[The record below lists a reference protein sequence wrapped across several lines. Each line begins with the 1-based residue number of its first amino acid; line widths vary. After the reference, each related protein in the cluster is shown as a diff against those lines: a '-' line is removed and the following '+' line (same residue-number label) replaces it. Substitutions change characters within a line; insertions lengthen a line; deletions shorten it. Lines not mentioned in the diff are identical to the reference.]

1 MIPVFLN
8 HESHHRH
15 SNAWGLWDP
24 TPPKSET
31 YLQSK
36 MSARQLARLRAL
48 VEEKKRQEEEA
59 EQEEDENEEEYCEEQ
74 PRMSFSVLILL
85 DASFLG
91 IGILR

>member
-1 MIPVFLN
+1 
-8 HESHHRH
+8 
-15 SNAWGLWDP
+15 
-24 TPPKSET
+24 
-31 YLQSK
+31 

-48 VEEKKRQEEEA
+48 VEEKKRQEEA

>member
-1 MIPVFLN
+1 
-8 HESHHRH
+8 
-15 SNAWGLWDP
+15 
-24 TPPKSET
+24 
-31 YLQSK
+31 

-59 EQEEDENEEEYCEEQ
+59 EEDENEEEYCEEQ

>member
-1 MIPVFLN
+1 M
-8 HESHHRH
+8 
-15 SNAWGLWDP
+15 WGLWDP
-24 TPPKSET
+24 TPSKSKT
-31 YLQSK
+31 HLQSK

-48 VEEKKRQEEEA
+48 VEEKKRQEQEA

-74 PRMSFSVLILL
+74 PRMSFSVLVLP